1 MGKKYSNVGVLNLI
15 QATEESI
22 QEIEKINNV
31 GLLVYSQKNAY
42 LVPKLNIKNIGQT
55 IMVEKNVKMA
65 NGVYKVDSAY
75 LKIVDDN
82 ETVLING
89 AVIVNVDVT
98 LEELQ
103 QKNIT
108 FIVNGII
115 YSPFHLNGAIQS
127 KLLTTNGTLVS
138 YEGPEPKLEN
148 GNLHLTT
155 GYLEGLGEGTN
166 LLVNGVITIDE
177 HVDLTLLKEKIARLD
192 INGTIRYYDFQ
203 QPLIS
208 GKLSING
215 NQNMIPKGYQVLSNQ
230 THLNKHNIKRYKQ
243 QSIYTTKPIFIDS
256 TVTREGLNEAF
267 SSIHS
272 LSYILCPEGTEDI
285 LFEKLANLENEVFV
299 YVKNYIAVK
308 EETWFS
314 TNFKQL
320 DPQTTI
326 IIQDQLTINDTL
338 THADM
343 DHISEIILA
352 GDILVVDET
361 TKVILKKKISQSF
374 KGEIHVLQDHD
385 EQKVT
390 NIGELVL

>member
-1 MGKKYSNVGVLNLI
+1 MGQKYSNVGVLNLI

-22 QEIEKINNV
+22 QDIEKINNV

-65 NGVYKVDSAY
+65 NGVFKVDSAY
-75 LKIVDDN
+75 LKIVDDH
-82 ETVLING
+82 EMVFING
-89 AVIVNVDVT
+89 VIIVNVDVT

-108 FIVNGII
+108 FIVNGVI
-115 YSPFHLNGAIQS
+115 YSPPHLKGAIQS

-138 YEGPEPKLEN
+138 YKGAEPKLEN

-155 GYLEGLGEGTN
+155 GYLAGLDEGTT
-166 LLVNGVITIDE
+166 LLVNGKVTIDE
-177 HVDLTLLKEKIARLD
+177 HVDLTLLKEKIERLD
-192 INGTIRYYDFQ
+192 INGTIHYYDFQ
-203 QPLIS
+203 QSLIS

-215 NQNMIPKGYQVLSNQ
+215 KQFIIPKGYQVLSTQ

-243 QSIYTTKPIFIDS
+243 HLIYTSKPIFIDS

-267 SSIHS
+267 SAIHS

-285 LFEKLANLENEVFV
+285 LFEKLTNLENEVFV
-299 YVKNYIAVK
+299 YAKNYIAVK

-314 TNFKQL
+314 SNFKQL
-320 DPQTTI
+320 DPQTTV
-326 IIQDQLTINDTL
+326 IIQGQLTINDML
-338 THADM
+338 TNEDI

-352 GDILVVDET
+352 GDILVVDES
-361 TKVILKKKISQSF
+361 TKGVLKKKINQSF
-374 KGEIHVLQDHD
+374 KGEINVVQKHD
-385 EQKVT
+385 EQPVT